1 MIRQNSS
8 IHLPFS
14 FEETEAPANSDAV
27 LIAKMARKKNN
38 VIKLVGSI
46 AKTGYN
52 DCYDY
57 NYVEEA
63 EVVRVIRGALVKAGL
78 SFGVSTS
85 EIMPPN
91 MISTEL
97 GDVYNYTIKMTFTLV
112 DTETGYFENSPW
124 LGMGSDQGDKA
135 LYKAYTSGV
144 KYFLLKNFLLP
155 TDDDV
160 ERSSIPKN
168 QVTTSLKEPRSKRP
182 AMDQNSI
189 KIMETLADHY
199 QRLIPQGA
207 RFDSERFHEAVWEYF
222 KAWPSVNAAAKRV
235 KEAIDVREVVVWD

>member
-1 MIRQNSS
+1 MIRENSS
-8 IHLPFS
+8 IHLPVS
-14 FEETEAPANSDAV
+14 FEPDDVSSGSAAV

-52 DCYDY
+52 DEQEY
-57 NYVEEA
+57 NYVQEA
-63 EVVRVIRGALVKAGL
+63 EVVRVIRAALVKVGL
-78 SFGVSTS
+78 SFSVSTS

-91 MISTEL
+91 LISTEL

-112 DTETGYFENSPW
+112 DAETGYFERFQW

-155 TDDDV
+155 TNDDV
-160 ERSSIPKN
+160 ECTNIVPQK
-168 QVTTSLKEPRSKRP
+168 QFILKEPGRH

-189 KIMETLADHY
+189 RIMEKLADY
-199 QRLIPQGA
+199 YRGQIPQGA
-207 RFDSERFHEAVWEYF
+207 RFDQERFHEAVWDYF
-222 KAWPSVNAAAKRV
+222 KAWPNVNAAVKRV
-235 KEAIDVREVVVWD
+235 KEAIDVRQVVVWN